1 MSHSRICLSPWALIT
16 IGIVGWTASE
26 KIMPLLGTFSKD
38 KTGVELPSISYND
51 IDPSLQEDIS
61 SGDELTLVFK
71 LGVPITNRS
80 VGITPSEIKV
90 TQKVK
95 Y

>member
-1 MSHSRICLSPWALIT
+1 
-16 IGIVGWTASE
+16 
-26 KIMPLLGTFSKD
+26 MPLLGTFSKD

-90 TQKVK
+90 TKK
-95 Y
+95 LNIKMSICKE